1 MNRYRLPVYGE
12 VGQEPPSLGAGEGGL
27 HPVEGADHYLG
38 PAGGGE
44 CQKESWNERIHGM
57 FNNQEM
63 ADIRFAV
70 NDGSAHVV
78 FKVQLTS

>member
-1 MNRYRLPVYGE
+1 M
-12 VGQEPPSLGAGEGGL
+12 
-27 HPVEGADHYLG
+27 EGADHYLG
-38 PAGGGE
+38 PAAGGE

-70 NDGSAHVV
+70 NDGTAHVV
-78 FKVQLTS
+78 FKVQIVYDTLQGIGTVSLSESRFFQLQYF